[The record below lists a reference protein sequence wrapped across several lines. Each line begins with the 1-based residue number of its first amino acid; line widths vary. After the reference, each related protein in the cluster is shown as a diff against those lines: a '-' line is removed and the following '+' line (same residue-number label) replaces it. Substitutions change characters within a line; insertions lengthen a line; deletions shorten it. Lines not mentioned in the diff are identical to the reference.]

1 MRSLLL
7 VSLLSLATSCTA
19 SQGAAAKADLSVL
32 AGDLDVCTTAE
43 VKAALPQ
50 VAGYGLQVLAGT
62 TGSTAALEAT
72 GISDAEA
79 LGICAGKAALAKV
92 ERLAAKPPDGGSSIA
107 AADVARAEIN
117 FRAYVAQH
125 VGKVRA
131 RPKV

>member
-79 LGICAGKAALAKV
+79 LGICAGKAAL
-92 ERLAAKPPDGGSSIA
+92 GSSIA